1 MKYSPSAL
9 LAVVIFSACAVFTT
23 PAEAASPPLT
33 LPPGAQ
39 VVSEANYGR
48 IRIWQIGFSGEIAD
62 LSVVQT
68 RFPSKWTSFRAF
80 ARNLKKQ
87 FEQSYGGEWVVTVR
101 RNYYTVT
108 NRNSSV
114 TLFEK
119 GELRRNG
126 RVFVKA
132 TATGPT
138 GDRYT
143 AALIKAVRGM

>member
-1 MKYSPSAL
+1 MAL
-9 LAVVIFSACAVFTT
+9 SV
-23 PAEAASPPLT
+23 PAEAATPPLT
-33 LPPGAQ
+33 LPPGAR
-39 VVSEANYGR
+39 VVSEADYGK

-62 LSVVQT
+62 LTVTQT
-68 RFPSKWTSFRAF
+68 RFPTKWTSFRAF
-80 ARNLKKQ
+80 TRKLKEQ
-87 FEQSYGGEWVVTVR
+87 FEQIYGGEWVVTVR

-108 NRNSSV
+108 NRGSSV
-114 TLFEK
+114 TVFEK

-143 AALIKAVRGM
+143 AALIKAVRQM